1 MSTRELI
8 RAEIDHIPDDKL
20 GELYRLIQHF
30 QETRVEPPTPGIL
43 AKLRTIAIEGPP
55 DFAANLDLYLSGE
68 KRVGEDLP

>member
-8 RAEIDHIPDDKL
+8 RAEIDHVPDDRL
-20 GELYRLIQHF
+20 GELYRLIQGF
-30 QETRVEPPTPGIL
+30 QEAPDAPPKPGIL
-43 AKLRTIAIEGPP
+43 AKLRTINIVGPP